1 MRHLTPS
8 ALALVLI
15 TMVLASALPNPFGVI
30 GRLHAQDRHV
40 FEVQLQGE
48 SAFELQADRIVQ
60 HPSGMISLEKG
71 DKTVAAFSAY
81 QLIYLVRLTTNAE
94 GSYEIKTNEGQ
105 VRQFPADDI
114 SFDPSN
120 VIRLEAGGELV
131 GIVWSNNVRYVAEA
145 GALDCC

>member
-1 MRHLTPS
+1 
-8 ALALVLI
+8 
-15 TMVLASALPNPFGVI
+15 
-30 GRLHAQDRHV
+30 
-40 FEVQLQGE
+40 
-48 SAFELQADRIVQ
+48 
-60 HPSGMISLEKG
+60 MISLEKG